1 MTTALF
7 DASLNKYAQQMSTD
21 VLPVLAALERETYVK
36 EMQPVMLSGH
46 LQGSLLQ
53 FLCQL
58 KGAKTVLEIGTFTG
72 YAAICLALGLPEDG
86 IVHTIEID
94 EERRDIAAKYFTLS
108 GLDHKIKP
116 HFGDASQ
123 IIPQLDADWDLV
135 FIDADK
141 PNYETYFDM
150 LIDRLKLGAVIVA
163 DNVLFE
169 GRVLLP
175 EEEQGKNEGAMHRFN
190 QKIKN
195 DPRVEVLLLPVRDG
209 ISLIRKV
216 TH

>member
-1 MTTALF
+1 MTTTLF
-7 DASLNKYAQQMSTD
+7 DASLNQYAQQMSTD
-21 VLPVLAALERETYVK
+21 VAPVLAALERETYIK
-36 EMQPVMLSGH
+36 EMQPVMLSGQ
-46 LQGSLLQ
+46 LQGRLLQ
-53 FLCQL
+53 LLCQL
-58 KGAKTVLEIGTFTG
+58 SGAKTVLEIGTFTG

-94 EERRDIAAKYFTLS
+94 EERKDIAAKYFALS
-108 GLDHKIKP
+108 GMEHKIKA
-116 HFGDASQ
+116 HFGDATA
-123 IIPQLDADWDLV
+123 IIPHLDVAWDLV

-141 PNYETYFDM
+141 PNYERYFD
-150 LIDRLKLGAVIVA
+150 LVIDQMKPGALIVA

-175 EEEQGKNEGAMHRFN
+175 EEEQGKNEKAMYRFN
-190 QKIKN
+190 QKIKE
-195 DPRVEVLLLPVRDG
+195 DPRVEVLLLPIRDG